1 MKSHLFGLI
10 PVCLFFAS
18 ACSKRITQTEIS
30 TANPT
35 SPRAVTTAPPATWQ
49 EHWFEHNQ
57 LLQLKF
63 YDTSVAV
70 YFDNDVNPS
79 ITWPDTY
86 LGQAWDYTKAT
97 YGNFGSD
104 SRLFAIFHAG
114 KYSGGHPSTYF
125 DTSHDL
131 RNVIDVGSSDPNA
144 WTSGTGNDIDLTTH
158 EIGHIVEGAS
168 KGIHN
173 SPAFGIW
180 HDSKW
185 MEIYQY
191 DVYLGL
197 GRTSDATRWYN
208 LKIPTI
214 DNFPRSGTHWFK
226 DWFYPVYN
234 GFGKTATLN
243 KFFSL
248 LGQYFPRH
256 TVSNGVFSYPE
267 YTRGM
272 NFGEFVH
279 FWSGAAGADLKQ
291 LALNAFG
298 SLDESGNDWTV
309 QLAQAKLDFPAIKYT
324 DITGLG
330 TLSVTKENSGGAGA
344 TEGSSKLV
352 DNNYNTKFF
361 VGGFPAGFEMQLIFS
376 SAHIVGSYTLTSG
389 NDLPDR
395 DPKDWQLLG
404 SNDGF
409 TWYVLDVR
417 TGQTFESRNQTRL
430 FRTTNAN
437 AYSRYKIYVSANNG
451 SVDFQTSEWRLIEY

>member
-1 MKSHLFGLI
+1 MKKTYLSGI
-10 PVCLFFAS
+10 AVCLLFLAT
-18 ACSKRITQTEIS
+18 ACSKKISNQTQT
-30 TANPT
+30 
-35 SPRAVTTAPPATWQ
+35 TTVSRVLTPPPATWQ

-63 YDTSVAV
+63 NDTSLAL
-70 YFDNDVNPS
+70 YFDNDVNAS
-79 ITWPDTY
+79 ITWPETY
-86 LGQAWDYTKAT
+86 LAQAWNYTKAT
-97 YGNFGSD
+97 YGTFGSD
-104 SRLFAIFHAG
+104 SRLWAIFHAG

-125 DTSHDL
+125 DVSHDL

-144 WTSGTGNDIDLTTH
+144 WISGTGNDIDLVTH

-208 LKIPTI
+208 LKIPTT
-214 DNFPRSGTHWFK
+214 DTYPRSGTHWFR
-226 DWFYPVYN
+226 DWFYPIYN
-234 GFGKTATLN
+234 GFGGTATLN
-243 KFFSL
+243 KFFTL
-248 LGQYFPRH
+248 LAQYFPKH
-256 TVSNGVFSYPE
+256 TVSNGTFSFPE

-298 SLDESGNDWTV
+298 NLDENGNDWTV
-309 QLAQAKLDFPAIKYT
+309 QLTQAKIDFPGIKYN
-324 DITGLG
+324 DFTGQG

-344 TEGSSKLV
+344 AEGSLKLV

-361 VGGFPAGFEMQLIFS
+361 VGGFPVGFEMQLTFPT
-376 SAHIVGSYTLTSG
+376 AHVMGSYTITSG

-395 DPKDWQLLG
+395 DPKNWQLLG

-409 TWYVLDVR
+409 TWYVLDQRSNQV
-417 TGQTFESRNQTRL
+417 FEGRNQTKL
-430 FRTTNAN
+430 FRTGNTTAFT
-437 AYSRYKIYVSANNG
+437 RYKWYVSANNG
-451 SVDFQTSEWRLIEY
+451 SVDWQASEWRLVEY